1 MTLKTLDNSLEVL
14 KYFNKENPTWGVR
27 ELAKEMNI
35 SHSIVYRILATFE
48 QHGFLIQNPETKKYE
63 LGLRFLEYGQMVKDK
78 LNLSDFVLPIM
89 RNVADTVKESVFLTW
104 LDGADGVT
112 VEIAES
118 SQTIKFSV
126 SIGTRTPLYI
136 GASCKT
142 IMAFLPE
149 EKQQEIMDHGMKKL
163 TPDTIT
169 DPAAMLA
176 DLEKIQQQGWCFTTG
191 EYAHSV
197 FGLGVPL
204 FNSKKE
210 VIASLT
216 IAGPI
221 YRKPTED
228 KLPEMINVLQYG
240 AMNIQRYFDQYSFKL
255 YHE

>member
-1 MTLKTLDNSLEVL
+1 MALKTLDNSLEVL
-14 KYFNKENPTWGVR
+14 KYFSKENPAWGVR

-35 SHSIVYRILATFE
+35 SHSIIYRILATFE
-48 QHGFLIQNPETKKYE
+48 NHGFLNQNPETKKYE
-63 LGLRFLEYGQMVKDK
+63 LGLRFLEYGQMVKEK

-89 RNVADTVKESVFLTW
+89 KKLSEEIKESVFLTW

-126 SIGTRTPLYI
+126 SMGTRTPLYI

-142 IMAFLPE
+142 IMAYLPE
-149 EKQQEIMDHGMKKL
+149 EKQKDIMNSGMKKL
-163 TPDTIT
+163 TTETIT
-169 DPAAMLA
+169 DPEELLI
-176 DLEKIQQQGWCFTTG
+176 DLEKIRTQGWCFTTG

-204 FNSKKE
+204 FNNKGE
-210 VIASLT
+210 IIASLT
-216 IAGPI
+216 IAGPN
-221 YRKPTED
+221 YRKPVEE
-228 KLPEMINVLQYG
+228 KLPDMVKVLQYA
-240 AMNIQRYFDQYSFKL
+240 AMSIQRYFDQFSFKL